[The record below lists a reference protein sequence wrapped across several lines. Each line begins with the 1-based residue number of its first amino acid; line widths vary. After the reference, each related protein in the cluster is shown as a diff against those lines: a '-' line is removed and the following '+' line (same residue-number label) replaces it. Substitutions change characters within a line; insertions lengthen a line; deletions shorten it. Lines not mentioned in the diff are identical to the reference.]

1 MTQAEG
7 KNMIAAWKWLPDP
20 LRISSLTKSFF
31 IISYLG
37 KIRVS
42 CNMWFLVRSHQ
53 NSLQK
58 MVQMVDVRDF
68 LKIQNLRVCKIE
80 KLEEIVFA
88 ILLNQK
94 QESVLLCVSYK
105 NNL

>member
-1 MTQAEG
+1 
-7 KNMIAAWKWLPDP
+7 
-20 LRISSLTKSFF
+20 
-31 IISYLG
+31 
-37 KIRVS
+37 
-42 CNMWFLVRSHQ
+42 
-53 NSLQK
+53 

-105 NNL
+105 NNLWIKFRKPFNINQKPTWTWQEAGKVTAHEQGKTAKRH

>member
-1 MTQAEG
+1 
-7 KNMIAAWKWLPDP
+7 
-20 LRISSLTKSFF
+20 
-31 IISYLG
+31 
-37 KIRVS
+37 
-42 CNMWFLVRSHQ
+42 MWFLVRSHQ

-80 KLEEIVFA
+80 KLEEIVLA